1 MRPALVQPGGE
12 AASLCGYRKEQEQ
25 SITGGRP
32 GGKRDKDENVQREA
46 HTECRGQQRG
56 LHLPEHRAVGMGQL
70 TANQRG
76 QRGRKCNGGRCEV
89 TDVAV
94 RGPRGRHGEVRGAP
108 GNSAVGVNITHQR
121 EGLTSDWSGCRKT
134 LWEVSVGIA
143 RRILLSTAGSVLGYW
158 GAARGPKGHPQEH
171 LSAVGVVGGAGRA
184 LRGRLQ
190 GRPWPEPGGTAAG
203 VRSGSL
209 RAGLQGGGLQRSSSD
224 P

>member
-1 MRPALVQPGGE
+1 MRM
-12 AASLCGYRKEQEQ
+12 
-25 SITGGRP
+25 
-32 GGKRDKDENVQREA
+32 
-46 HTECRGQQRG
+46 CRGRHTLSAGDSNGGCTFQSTELWVWDNSQQTSGARG
-56 LHLPEHRAVGMGQL
+56 V
-70 TANQRG
+70 
-76 QRGRKCNGGRCEV
+76 RKCNGGRCEV

-171 LSAVGVVGGAGRA
+171 LSAAGVAGGAGRA